1 MKSKL
6 IVVLSTLVLGL
17 SGFMLYDS
25 LNNELSQAEI
35 QEQFSDLKSDYE
47 FIQKDL
53 EVAVNDA
60 NFSNKEII
68 AQKKRIETLLR
79 KNNISQEELM
89 EAKKIMRNISQTFIK
104 NYQNKL
110 IVLNNQVT
118 TLDTEKQKL
127 REENEKVTTEVV
139 VLKDKVTELDRKI
152 ESEKIISK
160 KKDELIN
167 YASKL
172 SLSNFMLRSFKV
184 RNSGKEVETD
194 KASRI
199 DRIKF
204 SFDINENILSKD
216 GQKVLYMLIKK
227 PSGEIA
233 TFSNK
238 TSGVFNYNNRK
249 MLYSDKTTLNYQ
261 KGQDQKLEFVWDNE
275 DFSRGDYIME
285 VYEQMP
291 NNTVMIGKVTKTLE

>member
-1 MKSKL
+1 MKTKL
-6 IVVLSTLVLGL
+6 IVILSTLVLGL

-68 AQKKRIETLLR
+68 AQKKRIESLLK

-139 VLKDKVTELDRKI
+139 VLKDKVSELDRKI
-152 ESEKIISK
+152 ENEKVISK

>member
-6 IVVLSTLVLGL
+6 IVVLSALVLSL
-17 SGFMLYDS
+17 SGFLLYDS
-25 LNNELSQAEI
+25 LNKELSQAEI

-53 EVAVNDA
+53 EVAVNDV

-68 AQKKRIETLLR
+68 AQKKRIETLLK
-79 KNNISQEELM
+79 KNNISQDELL
-89 EAKKIMRNISQTFIK
+89 EAKRIMRNISQTFIK
-104 NYQNKL
+104 NYQNKV
-110 IVLNNQVT
+110 IILNNQVT

-127 REENEKVTTEVV
+127 KEENEKVTTEVV
-139 VLKDKVTELDRKI
+139 VLKDKVSELDRKI
-152 ESEKIISK
+152 ENEKVISK

-172 SLSNFMLRSFKV
+172 SLSNFILRSFKV

>member
-6 IVVLSTLVLGL
+6 IVVLSALVLSL
-17 SGFMLYDS
+17 SGFLLYDS
-25 LNNELSQAEI
+25 LNKELSQAEI

-53 EVAVNDA
+53 EVAVNDV

-68 AQKKRIETLLR
+68 AQKKRIETLLK

-89 EAKKIMRNISQTFIK
+89 EAKRIMRNISQTFIK
-104 NYQNKL
+104 NYQNKV
-110 IVLNNQVT
+110 IILNNQVT

-139 VLKDKVTELDRKI
+139 VLKDKVSELDRKI
-152 ESEKIISK
+152 ENEKVISK

-172 SLSNFMLRSFKV
+172 SLSNFILRSFKV
-184 RNSGKEVETD
+184 RNSGKEVETE

>member
-1 MKSKL
+1 MKTKL
-6 IVVLSTLVLGL
+6 IVILSTLVLGL

-68 AQKKRIETLLR
+68 AQKKRIESLLK

-139 VLKDKVTELDRKI
+139 VLKDKVSELDRKI
-152 ESEKIISK
+152 ENEKVISK

-172 SLSNFMLRSFKV
+172 SLSNFILRSFKV

>member
-68 AQKKRIETLLR
+68 AQKKRIETLLK

-139 VLKDKVTELDRKI
+139 VLKDKVSELDRKI
-152 ESEKIISK
+152 ENEKVISK

-172 SLSNFMLRSFKV
+172 SLSNFILRSFKV

>member
-6 IVVLSTLVLGL
+6 IVVLSALVLSL

-68 AQKKRIETLLR
+68 AQKKRIETLLK

-139 VLKDKVTELDRKI
+139 VLKDKVSELDRKI
-152 ESEKIISK
+152 ENEKVISK

-172 SLSNFMLRSFKV
+172 SLSNFILRSFKV
-184 RNSGKEVETD
+184 RNSGKEVETE

>member
-6 IVVLSTLVLGL
+6 IVVLSALVLSL

-68 AQKKRIETLLR
+68 AQKKRIETLLK

-104 NYQNKL
+104 NYKNKL

-139 VLKDKVTELDRKI
+139 VLKDKVSELDRKI
-152 ESEKIISK
+152 ENEKVIYK

-172 SLSNFMLRSFKV
+172 SLSNFILRRFKV

>member
-6 IVVLSTLVLGL
+6 IVVLSALVLCL

-53 EVAVNDA
+53 EVAVNDV

-68 AQKKRIETLLR
+68 AQKKRIETLLK

-89 EAKKIMRNISQTFIK
+89 EAKRIMRNISQTFIK
-104 NYQNKL
+104 NYQNKV
-110 IVLNNQVT
+110 IILNNQVT

-127 REENEKVTTEVV
+127 KEENEKVTTEVV
-139 VLKDKVTELDRKI
+139 VLKDKVSELDRKI

-204 SFDINENILSKD
+204 SFDINDNILAKS
-216 GQKVLYMLIKK
+216 GQKLIYMLIKK
-227 PSGEIA
+227 PSGEIV
-233 TFSNK
+233 TFSNRA
-238 TSGVFNYNNRK
+238 SGTFNFNNRK
-249 MLYSDKTTLNYQ
+249 MLYSDKTTFNYE
-261 KGQDQKLEFVWDNE
+261 KGQSPKLEFVWDNE

-291 NNTVMIGKVTKTLE
+291 TNTVLIGKVTKTLE

>member
-6 IVVLSTLVLGL
+6 IVVLSALVLSL
-17 SGFMLYDS
+17 SGFLLYDS
-25 LNNELSQAEI
+25 LNKELSQAEI

-53 EVAVNDA
+53 EVAVNDV

-68 AQKKRIETLLR
+68 AQKKRIETLLK

-139 VLKDKVTELDRKI
+139 VLKDKVSELDRKI
-152 ESEKIISK
+152 ENEKVISK

-172 SLSNFMLRSFKV
+172 SLSNFILRSFKV

>member
-6 IVVLSTLVLGL
+6 IVVLSALVLSL
-17 SGFMLYDS
+17 SGFLLYDS

-68 AQKKRIETLLR
+68 AQKKRIETLLK

-139 VLKDKVTELDRKI
+139 VLKDKVSELDRKI
-152 ESEKIISK
+152 ENEKVISK

-172 SLSNFMLRSFKV
+172 SLSNFILRSFKV

>member
-6 IVVLSTLVLGL
+6 IVVLSALVLSL
-17 SGFMLYDS
+17 SGFLLYDS

-53 EVAVNDA
+53 EVAVNDV

-68 AQKKRIETLLR
+68 AQKKRIETLLK

-89 EAKKIMRNISQTFIK
+89 EAKRIMRNISQTFIK
-104 NYQNKL
+104 NYQNKV
-110 IVLNNQVT
+110 IILNNQVT

-127 REENEKVTTEVV
+127 KEENEKVNTEVV

>member
-25 LNNELSQAEI
+25 LNNELSQTEI

-68 AQKKRIETLLR
+68 AQKKRIETLLK

-139 VLKDKVTELDRKI
+139 VLKDKVSELDRKI
-152 ESEKIISK
+152 ENEKVISK

-172 SLSNFMLRSFKV
+172 SLSNFILRSFKV

>member
-152 ESEKIISK
+152 ENEKVISK

-172 SLSNFMLRSFKV
+172 SLSNFILRSFKV

>member
-53 EVAVNDA
+53 EVAVNDV

-68 AQKKRIETLLR
+68 AQKKRIETLLK

-89 EAKKIMRNISQTFIK
+89 EAKRIMRNISQTFIK
-104 NYQNKL
+104 NYQNKV
-110 IVLNNQVT
+110 IILNNQVT

-127 REENEKVTTEVV
+127 KEENEKVTTEVV
-139 VLKDKVTELDRKI
+139 VLKDKVSELDRKI

-172 SLSNFMLRSFKV
+172 SLSNFILRSFKV

>member
-53 EVAVNDA
+53 EVAVNDV

-68 AQKKRIETLLR
+68 AQKKRIETLLK

-89 EAKKIMRNISQTFIK
+89 EAKRIMRNISQTFIK
-104 NYQNKL
+104 NYQNKV
-110 IVLNNQVT
+110 IILNNQVT

-127 REENEKVTTEVV
+127 KEENEKVNTEVV

-291 NNTVMIGKVTKTLE
+291 TNTVLIGKVTKTLE

>member
-6 IVVLSTLVLGL
+6 IVVLSALVLSL
-17 SGFMLYDS
+17 SGFLLYDS
-25 LNNELSQAEI
+25 LNKELSQAEI

-53 EVAVNDA
+53 EVAVNDV

-68 AQKKRIETLLR
+68 AQKKRIETLLK

-89 EAKKIMRNISQTFIK
+89 EAKRIMRNISQTFIK
-104 NYQNKL
+104 NYQNKV
-110 IVLNNQVT
+110 IILNNQVT

-127 REENEKVTTEVV
+127 KEENEKVNTEVV

>member
-25 LNNELSQAEI
+25 LNKELSQAEI

-139 VLKDKVTELDRKI
+139 VLKDKVSELDRKI
-152 ESEKIISK
+152 ENEKVISK

-172 SLSNFMLRSFKV
+172 SLSNFILRSFKV

>member
-6 IVVLSTLVLGL
+6 IVVLSALVLSL
-17 SGFMLYDS
+17 SGFLLYDS

-53 EVAVNDA
+53 EVAVNDV

-68 AQKKRIETLLR
+68 AQKKRIETLLK

-104 NYQNKL
+104 NYQNKV
-110 IVLNNQVT
+110 IILNNQVT

-127 REENEKVTTEVV
+127 KEENEKVNTEVV

-291 NNTVMIGKVTKTLE
+291 TNTVLIGKVTKTLE

>member
-6 IVVLSTLVLGL
+6 IVVLSALVLSL
-17 SGFMLYDS
+17 SGFLLYDS

-53 EVAVNDA
+53 EVAVNDV

-68 AQKKRIETLLR
+68 AQKKRIETLLK

-89 EAKKIMRNISQTFIK
+89 EAKRIMRNISQTFIK

-139 VLKDKVTELDRKI
+139 VLKDKVSELDRKI
-152 ESEKIISK
+152 ENEKVISK

-172 SLSNFMLRSFKV
+172 SLSNFILRSFKV

>member
-1 MKSKL
+1 MKTKL
-6 IVVLSTLVLGL
+6 IVILSTLVLGL

-68 AQKKRIETLLR
+68 AQKKRIETLLK

-139 VLKDKVTELDRKI
+139 VLKDKVSELDRKI
-152 ESEKIISK
+152 ENEKVISK

-172 SLSNFMLRSFKV
+172 SLSNFILRSFKV

-291 NNTVMIGKVTKTLE
+291 NNTVIIGKVTKTLE

>member
-1 MKSKL
+1 
-6 IVVLSTLVLGL
+6 
-17 SGFMLYDS
+17 
-25 LNNELSQAEI
+25 
-35 QEQFSDLKSDYE
+35 
-47 FIQKDL
+47 
-53 EVAVNDA
+53 
-60 NFSNKEII
+60 
-68 AQKKRIETLLR
+68 
-79 KNNISQEELM
+79 M

-139 VLKDKVTELDRKI
+139 VLKDKVSELDRKI
-152 ESEKIISK
+152 ENEKVISK

-172 SLSNFMLRSFKV
+172 SLSNFILRSFKV

>member
-1 MKSKL
+1 MKTKL
-6 IVVLSTLVLGL
+6 IVILSTLVLGL

-68 AQKKRIETLLR
+68 AQKKRIETLLK

-139 VLKDKVTELDRKI
+139 VLKDKVSELDRKI
-152 ESEKIISK
+152 ENEKVISK

-172 SLSNFMLRSFKV
+172 SLSNFILRSFKV

>member
-68 AQKKRIETLLR
+68 AQKKRIETLLK

-104 NYQNKL
+104 NYQNKV
-110 IVLNNQVT
+110 IILNNQVT

-139 VLKDKVTELDRKI
+139 VLKDKVSELDRKI

-172 SLSNFMLRSFKV
+172 SLSNFILRSFKV

>member
-6 IVVLSTLVLGL
+6 IVVLSALVLSL

-53 EVAVNDA
+53 EVAVNDV

-68 AQKKRIETLLR
+68 AQKKRIETLLK

-89 EAKKIMRNISQTFIK
+89 EAKRIMRNISQTFIK
-104 NYQNKL
+104 NYQNKV
-110 IVLNNQVT
+110 IILNNQVT

-127 REENEKVTTEVV
+127 KEENEKVTTEVV
-139 VLKDKVTELDRKI
+139 VLKDKVSELDRKI

>member
-6 IVVLSTLVLGL
+6 IVVLSALVLSL
-17 SGFMLYDS
+17 SGFLLYDS
-25 LNNELSQAEI
+25 LNKELSQTEI

-53 EVAVNDA
+53 EVAVNDV

-68 AQKKRIETLLR
+68 AQKKRIETLLK

-89 EAKKIMRNISQTFIK
+89 EAKRIMRNISQTFIK
-104 NYQNKL
+104 NYQNKV
-110 IVLNNQVT
+110 IILNNQVT

-127 REENEKVTTEVV
+127 KEENEKVTTEVV

-152 ESEKIISK
+152 ENEKIISK

>member
-6 IVVLSTLVLGL
+6 IVVLSALVLSL

-68 AQKKRIETLLR
+68 AQKKRIETLLK

-139 VLKDKVTELDRKI
+139 VLKDKVSELDRKI
-152 ESEKIISK
+152 ENEKVISK

-172 SLSNFMLRSFKV
+172 SLSNFILRSFKV

-291 NNTVMIGKVTKTLE
+291 TNTVLIGKVTKTLE

>member
-6 IVVLSTLVLGL
+6 IVVLSALVLSL
-17 SGFMLYDS
+17 SGFLLYDS
-25 LNNELSQAEI
+25 LNKELSQAEI

-53 EVAVNDA
+53 EVAVNDV

-68 AQKKRIETLLR
+68 AQKKRIETLLK

-89 EAKKIMRNISQTFIK
+89 EAKRIMRNISQTFIK
-104 NYQNKL
+104 NYQNKV
-110 IVLNNQVT
+110 IILNNQVT

-127 REENEKVTTEVV
+127 KEENEKVNTEVV
-139 VLKDKVTELDRKI
+139 VLKDKVSELDRKI

>member
-6 IVVLSTLVLGL
+6 IVVLSALVLCL

-139 VLKDKVTELDRKI
+139 VLKDKVSELDRKI
-152 ESEKIISK
+152 ENEKVISK

-172 SLSNFMLRSFKV
+172 SLSNFILRSFKV

-291 NNTVMIGKVTKTLE
+291 TNTVLIGKVTKTLE

>member
-1 MKSKL
+1 MKTKL
-6 IVVLSTLVLGL
+6 IVILSTLVLGL

-68 AQKKRIETLLR
+68 AQKKRIETLLK

-139 VLKDKVTELDRKI
+139 ILKEKVTELDRKI
-152 ESEKIISK
+152 ENEKVISK

-172 SLSNFMLRSFKV
+172 TLSNFLLRSFKV
-184 RNSGKEVETD
+184 RSNGKEVETE
-194 KASRI
+194 KASKI

-238 TSGVFNYNNRK
+238 TSGVFTYNNRK

-261 KGQDQKLEFVWDNE
+261 KGKDQKLEFVWDNE

>member
-1 MKSKL
+1 MYA
-6 IVVLSTLVLGL
+6 T
-17 SGFMLYDS
+17 
-25 LNNELSQAEI
+25 
-35 QEQFSDLKSDYE
+35 
-47 FIQKDL
+47 
-53 EVAVNDA
+53 
-60 NFSNKEII
+60 I
-68 AQKKRIETLLR
+68 AQFNVIKRIKTINK

-89 EAKKIMRNISQTFIK
+89 EAKRIMRNISQTFIK
-104 NYQNKL
+104 NYQNKV
-110 IVLNNQVT
+110 IILNNQVT

-127 REENEKVTTEVV
+127 KEENEKVTTEVV
-139 VLKDKVTELDRKI
+139 VLKDKVSELDRKI

-204 SFDINENILSKD
+204 SFDINDNFLAKS
-216 GQKVLYMLIKK
+216 GQKLIYMLIKK
-227 PSGEIA
+227 PSGEIV
-233 TFSNK
+233 TFSNRA
-238 TSGVFNYNNRK
+238 SGTFNFNNRK
-249 MLYSDKTTLNYQ
+249 ILYSDKTTFNYE
-261 KGQDQKLEFVWDNE
+261 KGQSPKLEFVWDNE

-291 NNTVMIGKVTKTLE
+291 TNIVLIGKVTKTLE

>member
-1 MKSKL
+1 MKTKL
-6 IVVLSTLVLGL
+6 IVILSTLVLGL

-68 AQKKRIETLLR
+68 AQKKRIESLLK

-139 VLKDKVTELDRKI
+139 VLKDKVSELDRKI
-152 ESEKIISK
+152 ENEKVISK

-172 SLSNFMLRSFKV
+172 SLSNFILRSFKV

-261 KGQDQKLEFVWDNE
+261 NGKDQKLEFVWDNE